1 MMGHLN
7 PHHSV
12 NWFVCLRVPRFNG
25 NSLKLSL
32 TSSSP
37 GGGNCLS
44 LPRSFF
50 LHPRGVFWVIS
61 VNKSWVVLN
70 SKPHCVD
77 KGRILF
83 EFNKIPDFQSDNQ
96 LGSFFIPCVSSKK
109 QRVEKVKCDSFL
121 FGQTIT
127 YLSCVCAK
135 ASETLTGRGFVS
147 EASLSRLR
155 RKDLKPLF
163 SWNAASPSWA
173 LTACCCISFV
183 SPSECVWKVE
193 HKANKIQEK

>member
-12 NWFVCLRVPRFNG
+12 NWFVCLRVLRFNG

-127 YLSCVCAK
+127 YLSCVFAK

-147 EASLSRLR
+147 EASLRPRQGFKATLFLECSFTQLGANCLLLHFLCVPLGVRLESWTQSKQNSR
-155 RKDLKPLF
+155 
-163 SWNAASPSWA
+163 
-173 LTACCCISFV
+173 
-183 SPSECVWKVE
+183 
-193 HKANKIQEK
+193 EK